1 MELISTIVIQI
12 LNALVFSGMLLL
24 CAIGLTM
31 IFGIMGVVNFAHGSF
46 YMLGAYVAYT
56 SVVALH
62 NFWLALIIAPIS
74 VGIVGALLEVTTLR
88 RIYAKEHWVAFLLTF
103 GFLVFIDSSIQAIW
117 GPQFKR
123 VPYPEMFS
131 GSIKILGQTYP
142 VYNLFIVCVAVVV
155 AAGVL
160 IALQRTRLGLNIR
173 AVSQNS
179 VMAGAIG
186 INVKMV
192 RTFVFG
198 LGCALAA
205 LSGVVVAPI
214 VAVTLGMGVSFLVQS
229 FAVVVVG
236 GLGSIIGSVVGSLI
250 IGTSQTLGTFILPE
264 GAMVFMY
271 VLMAGILIFRTRGLF
286 GEGE

>member
-1 MELISTIVIQI
+1 
-12 LNALVFSGMLLL
+12 MLLL

-46 YMLGAYVAYT
+46 YMLGAYFAYT
-56 SVVALH
+56 SVVVLH

-88 RIYAKEHWVAFLLTF
+88 RIYAKEHWVPFLLTF
-103 GFLVFIDSSIQAIW
+103 GFLVSIDSTIQAVW
-117 GPQFKR
+117 GAQFKR
-123 VPYPEMFS
+123 VPYPEVLS
-131 GSIKILGQTYP
+131 GSVKILGQTYP
-142 VYNLFIVCVAVVV
+142 VYNLFILGVAVVV
-155 AAGVL
+155 ATAVL

-198 LGCALAA
+198 SGCALAA
-205 LSGVVVAPI
+205 LSGAVVAPI
-214 VAVTLGMGVSFLVQS
+214 TAVTLGMGVSFLVQS

-236 GLGSIIGSVVGSLI
+236 GLGSIIGSIVGSLI
-250 IGTSQTLGTFILPE
+250 IGTSQTFGTFALPE

-271 VLMAGILIFRTRGLF
+271 VLMAAILIFRTRGLF